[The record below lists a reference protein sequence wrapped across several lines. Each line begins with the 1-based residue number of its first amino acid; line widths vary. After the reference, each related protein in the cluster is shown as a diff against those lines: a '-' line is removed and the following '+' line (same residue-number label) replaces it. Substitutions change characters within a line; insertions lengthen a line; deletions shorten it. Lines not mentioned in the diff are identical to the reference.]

1 MTSNRPPVQYNE
13 TLRIFSITLHSLSP
27 KGYAYVREKFKN
39 NLPHPST
46 IRTWYANSSNGEPG
60 ISKDSLEN
68 LKNLVDEYKLK
79 NEEIYCTL
87 AFDEMSMRRHVQW
100 SDTQKKF
107 IGHISY
113 GSIPGDAEYLPVAN
127 NALVFMVNGI
137 NVPFNVP
144 VAFHFINCLQ
154 AHEKA
159 ALLKIVLTAVSQ
171 TGLKIIVIIFDG
183 LVTNIR
189 TCVLLGAT
197 FNVDKNF
204 RPYIINPVTGA
215 NVYLLF
221 DPPHMVK
228 LMRNCLGDYKTLY
241 CDDGT
246 EIHWKFFENLVQ
258 LQSKCDIVTHKLTK
272 QHTAFERNIMNVAL
286 ATQTLSESVARSI
299 EMLSLYSKTSHM
311 FENCGG
317 TVRFSRTANNLFDV
331 FNSKDTSDNFFKSA
345 INHNTK
351 EEIFQFLDQTTQY
364 LKSLKLEQ
372 NGKSII
378 YSRRKTG
385 FKGFIINI
393 HTLKGIYAEY
403 VETGKMDSI
412 PMRRLNQDPVE
423 SFFGRIRTCC
433 LGNNDNPT
441 VEQFSAAYRKI
452 LVASELTSSVFSN
465 CKDHLKIL
473 HTPSTHKP
481 KVSTLPIIVRVDPTV
496 YKNKSGPKTNAASIQ
511 EINDLLIPKQDTNDV
526 DDDSYSFDGSEITIA
541 RLAGEIENKILTV
554 TRSKCEECTNIIPNM
569 FNINE
574 ASDIMHIPKSN
585 ERNPCV
591 DTLNICQQ
599 TNELLRIH
607 AYRID
612 FNYNLLL
619 QNIKENLNYD
629 DLFVETEFHDNDHK
643 IDLITYIVSE
653 FIRVRATFIARKITL
668 NEKKKLLRRKNLK
681 LVHFAGE

>member
-1 MTSNRPPVQYNE
+1 M
-13 TLRIFSITLHSLSP
+13 HSLSP

-87 AFDEMSMRRHVQW
+87 AFDEMSIRRHVQW

-113 GSIPGDAEYLPVAN
+113 GSIPENAEYLPVAN

-137 NVPFNVP
+137 NVSFNVP

-159 ALLKIVLTAVSQ
+159 ALLKVVLTAVSQ
-171 TGLKIIVIIFDG
+171 TGLHIIVIIFDG
-183 LVTNIR
+183 LLSNVS

-215 NVYLLF
+215 KVYLLF
-221 DPPHMVK
+221 DPPHMTK
-228 LMRNCLGDYKTLY
+228 LMRNCLGTKKTLY

-272 QHTAFERNIMNVAL
+272 QHIAFQRNIMNVSL
-286 ATQTLSESVARSI
+286 ATQTLSESAARSM
-299 EMLSLYSKTSHM
+299 EKLSLYAKTSHM
-311 FENCGG
+311 FENCEG
-317 TVRFSRTANNLFDV
+317 TVRFSRICNNLFDI
-331 FNSKDTSDNFFKSA
+331 FNSKESSVNIFKSA
-345 INHNTK
+345 MKSNTK
-351 EEIFQFLDQTTQY
+351 DEIFQFLDQTTEY
-364 LKSLKLEQ
+364 LKSLSLEH

-378 YSRRKTG
+378 YSVRKAG
-385 FKGFIINI
+385 FKGYIANI
-393 HTLKGIYAEY
+393 HSFKGMYTEY
-403 VETGKMDSI
+403 VETGKMDFI
-412 PMRRLNQDPVE
+412 PMRKLNQDPVE

-452 LVASELTSSVFSN
+452 LVASELSSSIFSN

-481 KVSTLPIIVRVDPTV
+481 KTNTVPIIVRVDPSI
-496 YKNKSGPKTNAASIQ
+496 YENKTRKPKTNAASIQ
-511 EINDLLIPKQDTNDV
+511 EINDLLIPKHDTNNL
-526 DDDSYSFDGSEITIA
+526 DDDSFSFDGSEITIA
-541 RLAGEIENKILTV
+541 RLAGEIEDKILTV
-554 TRSKCEECTNIIPNM
+554 TRSKCEDCSNIMSTI
-569 FNINE
+569 FNANE
-574 ASDIMHIPKSN
+574 ASDIIHIPRKN
-585 ERNPCV
+585 ERNPCA
-591 DTLNICQQ
+591 DTINICQQ
-599 TNELLRIH
+599 TNELLRAH

-612 FNYNLLL
+612 FNYNSLL
-619 QNIKENLNYD
+619 QCIDETLNYD
-629 DLFVETEFHDNDHK
+629 NLFAEAEFHDDNHK
-643 IDLITYIVSE
+643 VDLIKYIISE
-653 FIRVRATFIARKITL
+653 FIRIRATSIARNITL
-668 NEKKKLLRRKNLK
+668 NEKKKLLRRKQLK